1 MALGRFGAALGGACL
16 VATAAVAAPARL
28 HVRVDDLAPGAM
40 IPTPYAACVAK
51 VSGHMGFGADIN
63 PAVSWSKGPA
73 GTLSYAVTLTD
84 TDSPAAHRERMNK
97 EGVTL
102 TPDVQRHVF
111 FHWVLIDIPANVTS
125 IAKGT
130 ASHGLVAKGKT
141 SEMAPAGVSGEND
154 YTMAFAKNPAMA
166 GTYTGYD
173 GPCPPW
179 NDEVVHHYHFTV
191 YALSVAKLDVA
202 PGFDGRAAL
211 AAMQGKILAEGEV
224 VHPYTTNPA
233 KGAQVQAAP

>member
-1 MALGRFGAALGGACL
+1 MNVSLGAALGCTCL
-16 VATAAVAAPARL
+16 VATLAMAAPAGL
-28 HVRVDDLAPGAM
+28 QVRVDDLAPGAM
-40 IPTPYAACVAK
+40 IPTPYAGCVAK
-51 VSGHMGFGADIN
+51 PTGHMGFGADIN

-73 GTLSYAVTLTD
+73 GTLSYALTLTD
-84 TDSPAAHRERMNK
+84 TDSPAAHRDRMNQQ
-97 EGVTL
+97 GVTL

-111 FHWVLIDIPANVTS
+111 FHWVLIDIPATVRS
-125 IAKGT
+125 IGRST

-166 GTYTGYD
+166 GTYKGYD

-179 NDEVVHHYHFTV
+179 NDEAVHHYHFTV

-211 AAMQGKILAEGEV
+211 AAMRGKILAQGEV
-224 VHPYTTNPA
+224 VQPYTTNPA
-233 KGAQVQAAP
+233 KGAMVQATP